1 MEANFRMRSIISIL
15 KFKKL
20 IDVFEKFIYEKNW
33 GDRVHVGILPL
44 NLARIS
50 SIYRLTGSFVV
61 CGLCQSRVLYILF
74 RYHIDMCLWNPYEV
88 LKGMLNPH
96 KTKKLKLNSL

>member
-61 CGLCQSRVLYILF
+61 CVNHGFYTYCLGIILTCVSEI
-74 RYHIDMCLWNPYEV
+74 HMKC
-88 LKGMLNPH
+88 
-96 KTKKLKLNSL
+96 